1 MQRID
6 VVIKIQ
12 TRLIAKFGGANGV
25 RDLGGLEAALGR
37 PEQTF
42 DGQELYPSPQAKAC
56 ALLESLVINH
66 PFVDGNKRIAYTMY
80 RLTLMNAGW
89 DIAAS
94 QSEKY
99 GMVIDASTGEK
110 RFEELLK
117 WTEQHLVKAKP

>member
-1 MQRID
+1 
-6 VVIKIQ
+6 
-12 TRLIAKFGGANGV
+12 
-25 RDLGGLEAALGR
+25 
-37 PEQTF
+37 
-42 DGQELYPSPQAKAC
+42 
-56 ALLESLVINH
+56 
-66 PFVDGNKRIAYTMY
+66 MY